1 MNYINGKSVF
11 GSHFD
16 AWNKN
21 ILENL
26 KFETRPMKFFIKIYL
41 FAIHVLEKGL
51 VFFIIEIDC
60 NSLV

>member
-1 MNYINGKSVF
+1 MANQFLVLILMLR
-11 GSHFD
+11 
-16 AWNKN
+16 NKN